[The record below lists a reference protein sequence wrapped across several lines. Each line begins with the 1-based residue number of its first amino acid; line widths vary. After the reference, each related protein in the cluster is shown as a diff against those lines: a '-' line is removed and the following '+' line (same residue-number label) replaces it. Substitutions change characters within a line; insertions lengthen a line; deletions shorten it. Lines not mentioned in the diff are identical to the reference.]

1 MANHKSAKK
10 RILQNRKRAMRNKFW
25 RSTMR
30 TYTKQVRAAVENGAK
45 DEAKVALGKAVS
57 TIARCGSKGV
67 IHKKQVRRR
76 ISRLTLLVNK
86 LG

>member
-10 RILQNRKRAMRNKFW
+10 RILQNRKRMMRNKFW

-30 TYTKQVRAAVENGAK
+30 TYTKQVRVAVADGEKAVAQ
-45 DEAKVALGKAVS
+45 EALGKAVRV
-57 TIARCGSKGV
+57 IAKCGTKGV
-67 IHKKQVRRR
+67 IHKKQVSRR
-76 ISRLTLLVNK
+76 ISRLTLLCNT

>member
-30 TYTKQVRAAVENGAK
+30 TYTKQVRVAVEGGEKAAAQ
-45 DEAKVALGKAVS
+45 EALGQAIRV
-57 TIARCGSKGV
+57 IARCGTKGV
-67 IHKKQVRRR
+67 IHKNQVSRR
-76 ISRLTLLVNK
+76 ISRLTLLCNT
-86 LG
+86 L